1 MNGSTM
7 AEIEA
12 LRSLKATDLRNK
24 YREVFI
30 GEPRSWNRDFL
41 FRRIA
46 WELQSKA
53 AGGLSDRAFERISEI
68 AGEAERIFRERPVT
82 NGLGKQAEP
91 SGGRSP
97 SSKALANLPVGAVL
111 TRSFDRRCVVVT
123 VLADGFEYQSRKY
136 RSLSAIARE
145 VTGTQ
150 WSGPRF
156 FGLAES

>member
-1 MNGSTM
+1 MNGSIM

-12 LRSLKATDLRNK
+12 LRSLKATHLRSK

-30 GEPRSWNRDFL
+30 GEPRSWNRDSL

-53 AGGLSDRAFERISEI
+53 AGGLSDRARERISEL
-68 AGEAERIFRERPVT
+68 ASEAERVFRERPMT
-82 NGLGKQAEP
+82 KGSGKEAEP
-91 SGGRSP
+91 SRGRSP

-111 TRSFDRRCVVVT
+111 TRSFDRRRIVVT

-145 VTGTQ
+145 VTSTQ
-150 WSGPRF
+150 WNGPRF
-156 FGLAES
+156 FGLAER

>member
-1 MNGSTM
+1 MNGSLM

-53 AGGLSDRAFERISEI
+53 AGRLSDRALERISEL
-68 AGEAERIFRERPVT
+68 AGEAERVFRERPVT

-91 SGGRSP
+91 PRDRSP
-97 SSKALANLPVGAVL
+97 SRKASALPVGAVL
-111 TRSFDRRCVVVT
+111 TRSFDRRRIVVT

-150 WSGPRF
+150 WNGPRF
-156 FGLAES
+156 FGLAKR